1 MLVYLVLSG
10 RLCGDATGDG
20 REDRLLSSAVS
31 AAAEA
36 RRRRREE
43 AREKRRQ
50 RKEQARARAR
60 AGRPWPPE
68 RAPDGWGAAAAVAAR
83 TVRFTWAETLGK
95 WALGELAFGI
105 KYHMRQQVRPLAD
118 RRRRTLLL
126 AAAFFPIA
134 RRGMVNLFLLEIFLK
149 RFSTLGGDWLLP
161 W

>member
-10 RLCGDATGDG
+10 RLCGDAAGDD

-50 RKEQARARAR
+50 RKEQAR

-161 W
+161 WW